1 MTRQGRILI
10 VDNLETWREE
20 LVEILRRNG
29 FHAESVS
36 TVTDALERL
45 NESFYHI
52 LVADIRMEEIDKSNT
67 EGMGLLGKLE
77 KSGLSEAT
85 KVIMLSAFGTPEQMR
100 EAYTD
105 HRVADFLTKDEFT
118 EQSFLKSVEQ
128 AFSRDAK
135 INLALEILFQAG
147 TSSEQAVLDLEV
159 AGTRVERGTPL
170 QNEMA
175 IELEDLLC
183 RLFYHTNGIL
193 VRPLTPGQSGAGVL
207 RIQPF
212 YSNKGIGR
220 EVIVKFGDVRK
231 IQQEYDN
238 FKEYVEPFVGG
249 GRNTAVLDVRRMTHL
264 GGIIYTFLGTSSD
277 QLVDFTE
284 FYRRAS
290 VSQITDV
297 LDRLFLETC
306 GTWYANHKRQ
316 LLDLTA
322 DYRRLF
328 GYTPEQLEQVRSKQL
343 KSVRGKRRLRFTSLK
358 GERTFTNPLLVM
370 TGTPLACTTY
380 TCSTHGDFNPHN
392 LLVDNT
398 GHVWLIDFQET
409 GSSHILRDVA
419 MLDSAIRFQLLT
431 EGDATL
437 EERNHLEEALLESIQ
452 HFSEVEQLASSI
464 SIGNQVLAKAYAT
477 VVHLRRLAHR
487 LVAQNQRLVTQ
498 NQDDDINEYYIAL
511 FYSALNTLQFF
522 SLPPVQREHAL
533 LSASLLVD
541 RLGLDSK

>member
-1 MTRQGRILI
+1 MARQGRILI

-29 FHAESVS
+29 YYAESAS
-36 TVTDALERL
+36 TIIDALERL

-52 LVADIRMEEIDKSNT
+52 LVADIRMEEVDKSNT
-67 EGMGLLGKLE
+67 EGMGLLGHLE
-77 KSGLSEAT
+77 KSGLSVAT
-85 KVIMLSAFGTPEQMR
+85 KVIMLSAYGTPEQMR

-105 HRVADFLTKDEFT
+105 HRVADFLTKGEFS
-118 EQSFLKSVEQ
+118 EQAFLKSIEQ
-128 AFSRDAK
+128 VFSRDAK
-135 INLALEILFQAG
+135 INLALEILFQTG
-147 TSSEQAVLDLEV
+147 FSLEQAVLNLEV
-159 AGTRVERGTPL
+159 DGTHVEHGTPL
-170 QNEMA
+170 QNQMA
-175 IELEDLLC
+175 IELVDLLC

-220 EVIVKFGDVRK
+220 EMIVKFGDIRK

-249 GRNTAVLDVRRMTHL
+249 GRNTAVLDVRRTTHL

-277 QLVDFTE
+277 QLVDFAE
-284 FYRRAS
+284 FYYRAN

-306 GTWYANHKRQ
+306 GTWYANYKRQ

-343 KSVRGKRRLRFTSLK
+343 KSVRGRRRLRFTSLK
-358 GERTFTNPLLVM
+358 SERTFTNPLLVM
-370 TGTPLACTTY
+370 AGSPFACTTY

-398 GHVWLIDFQET
+398 GHIWLIDFQET

-419 MLDSAIRFQLLT
+419 MLDSAIRFQLLI

-437 EERNHLEEALLESIQ
+437 EERNYLEEVLLDGVQ

-464 SIGNQVLAKAYAT
+464 SIGNQKLAKAYAT

-498 NQDDDINEYYIAL
+498 NQDDDISEYYIAL

-522 SLPPVQREHAL
+522 SLPSTQREHAL

-541 RLGLDSK
+541 SLGLASK